1 LGCES
6 DHKKYLWNFY
16 IEATAQELKRAYS
29 LIRLADIL
37 ILMDINREQLAGL
50 LRQVYL
56 FHNLD
61 NEQIDRLLAEVELVL
76 FQDGKMIYLENA
88 LSEAFYIVLEGKVEI
103 LKEKNHALVYKN
115 IIKPFFGFG
124 EDIFLDAQRIT
135 SARALDDVILIK
147 INEHTLKS
155 IAEENT
161 AFHQAILQQY
171 ASYNYLIN
179 SRFKAIPEE
188 TLCFISQSHPIAV
201 ISKMA
206 ILLFGFIAAWL
217 LIFLLRDQGLFT
229 TRFFQWFLGACS
241 LGAIIWLLYV
251 YFEWSNDY
259 FFFTD
264 KRVSSTQR
272 AYLFLEERRE
282 LPLSAVESIE
292 IRKNFFGRALDF
304 GNLEVNTLTGSTLI
318 RQVPAVEKTQALLQY
333 LVGKRRDLEKKEALK
348 TFREDLQERI
358 HPLAAYRNKK
368 PNHDENEVETELEDD
383 DLGTR
388 TNQDKEEI
396 ILRKHFT
403 VLVSKTFIP
412 VFLLLSHFLFYLFVR
427 INQYALA
434 SSTVFNGIMVID
446 TVIFIIWTLY
456 RYLDWQNDRF
466 IISDQMLIDIDRKP
480 LGSEEKRS
488 APIERIQSIRYKKKG
503 IFGLL
508 FNFGTV
514 YIRIGDEEF
523 TFDDLYRP
531 AEITQVIFDA
541 RERLLEA
548 EKTSMHNEDHQRALD
563 WIEAYHH
570 LQNETKNKEQE
581 DI

>member
-1 LGCES
+1 
-6 DHKKYLWNFY
+6 
-16 IEATAQELKRAYS
+16 
-29 LIRLADIL
+29 
-37 ILMDINREQLAGL
+37 MDINREQMADL

-56 FHNLD
+56 FHSLD
-61 NEQIDRLLAEVELVL
+61 SKQMDRLLTEVDLVF
-76 FQDGKMIYLENA
+76 FQEGKMIYLENA
-88 LSEAFYIVLEGKVEI
+88 LAEAFYIVFEGKVEI
-103 LKEKNHALVYKN
+103 LKEKNHTLVYKN

-124 EDIFLDAQRIT
+124 EDIFSDAQRKT
-135 SARALDDVILIK
+135 SARALDDVILVK
-147 INEHTLKS
+147 INKHALTF
-155 IAEENT
+155 IAEENA

-171 ASYNYLIN
+171 ASYNYLVN
-179 SRFKAIPEE
+179 SRFEAIPEE

-206 ILLFGFIAAWL
+206 ILLFGFLAAGL
-217 LIFLLRDQGLFT
+217 LLFVLRDQGLFT
-229 TRFFQWFLGACS
+229 TRFLQWILGAAS
-241 LGAIIWLLYV
+241 ISGMMWLLYV

-264 KRVSSTQR
+264 KRLSSTQR
-272 AYLFLEERRE
+272 AYLFLEERGE
-282 LPLSAVESIE
+282 SPLSAVESIE
-292 IRKNFFGRALDF
+292 IRKNIFGRALDF
-304 GNLEVNTLTGSTLI
+304 GDLEVSTLTGSTLI

-333 LVGKRRDLEKKEALK
+333 LVGKRRDLEKMEALE

-358 HPLAAYRNKK
+358 HPLATYRNQKQ
-368 PNHDENEVETELEDD
+368 NHDETELETKIEDANSES
-383 DLGTR
+383 R
-388 TNQDKEEI
+388 IKQDEEEI

-412 VFLLLSHFLFYLFVR
+412 AFLLLSHFLFYLFVR

-434 SSTVFNGIMVID
+434 SSKVFNGIMAFDAVIL
-446 TVIFIIWTLY
+446 IIWTLY

-466 IISDQMLIDIDRKP
+466 VISGHMLIDIDRKP

-541 RERLLEA
+541 RERLVEA
-548 EKTSMHNEDHQRALD
+548 EKTSMQNEDHQRALD

-581 DI
+581 DL